1 MSTAVRS
8 GGAMRSRAA
17 VGTAERDWSTGR
29 RTACL
34 TTLRSDAPVVLRPT
48 RAHGVEGCAF
58 LDEAIHVSVAAGAA
72 GPLGGDHFCL
82 DVDVGDGTAL
92 VLAGVSSTLALPG
105 RQGATSRLE
114 VTARVGREATLVWLA
129 RPVIAASGC
138 DHTTDVR
145 IDLAPGARLVVL
157 EQAVLGRHGEPGG
170 LLRQR
175 TRVTRGRT
183 PLYCQDLRLGDDVAG
198 SPVVAAG
205 NRALGSLLVIDPSSP
220 DGDISDL
227 APPLLEGAVVLRLA
241 DGGQLVSALAVDTVE
256 LRRRL
261 RAGAAAL
268 GPPWDQLASA
278 VR

>member
-58 LDEAIHVSVAAGAA
+58 LDEAMHVSVAAGAA

-138 DHTTDVR
+138 DHITDVR

-183 PLYCQDLRLGDDVAG
+183 PLYCQDLTLGDDIAG
-198 SPVVAAG
+198 SPVVASG
-205 NRALGSLLVIDPSSP
+205 NRALGSLLVIDPAGP
-220 DGDISDL
+220 DDGSHQ
-227 APPLLEGAVVLRLA
+227 PPLPAGTAVLRLA
-241 DGGQLVSALAVDTVE
+241 GGGQLVSALAVDTVE

>member
-1 MSTAVRS
+1 MQ
-8 GGAMRSRAA
+8 SRAA
-17 VGTAERDWSTGR
+17 VGTAERDSSEGR
-29 RTACL
+29 RTTCL
-34 TTLRSDAPVVLRPT
+34 TTLRSDAPLVLRPT
-48 RAHGVEGCAF
+48 RAHGVEGCA
-58 LDEAIHVSVAAGAA
+58 LPDDAAYVSVAAGAA
-72 GPLGGDHFCL
+72 GPLGGDHFRL

-92 VLAGVSSTLALPG
+92 VLTDVSSTLALPG
-105 RQGATSRLE
+105 PHGGTSRLD
-114 VTARVGREATLVWLA
+114 VQARVGRDAVLVWLA

-145 IDLAPGARLVVL
+145 IDLATGARLVML
-157 EQAVLGRHGEPGG
+157 EQSVLGRHGEPGG

-205 NRALGSLLVIDPSSP
+205 NRALGSLLVIDPSVP
-220 DGDISDL
+220 DDDARHGVRPDRR
-227 APPLLEGAVVLRLA
+227 PPLPEGAVLLRLA
-241 DGGQLVSALAVDTVE
+241 DGGRLVSALAVDTVE

-268 GPPWDQLASA
+268 RPPWDQLAPA